1 MIYPELKHN
10 YGRHFMA
17 NGGTPIDKKIRRL
30 EQGREEWK
38 LKAMFRREDN
48 IKLDIELGKKEHS
61 LSKLIGQKRRLEDQ
75 VTSANKKIAE
85 QEKIIQK
92 LKKKSVDR

>member
-38 LKAMFRREDN
+38 LKAMFRRVKGDVGALC
-48 IKLDIELGKKEHS
+48 ITLRITLEL
-61 LSKLIGQKRRLEDQ
+61 RR
-75 VTSANKKIAE
+75 
-85 QEKIIQK
+85 
-92 LKKKSVDR
+92 